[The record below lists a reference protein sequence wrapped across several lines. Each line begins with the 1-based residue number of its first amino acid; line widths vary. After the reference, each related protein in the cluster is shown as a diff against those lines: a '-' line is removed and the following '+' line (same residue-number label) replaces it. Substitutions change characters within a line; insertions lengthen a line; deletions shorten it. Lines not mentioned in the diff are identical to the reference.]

1 MCEISAKKH
10 GVMVNFRRADFVY
23 FNSSGGNLSL
33 SVWVYMY
40 LPNVSE
46 GNDAIKFKY
55 NAVLTA
61 FKSRPIVI

>member
-46 GNDAIKFKY
+46 GNDAIKFK
-55 NAVLTA
+55 
-61 FKSRPIVI
+61 